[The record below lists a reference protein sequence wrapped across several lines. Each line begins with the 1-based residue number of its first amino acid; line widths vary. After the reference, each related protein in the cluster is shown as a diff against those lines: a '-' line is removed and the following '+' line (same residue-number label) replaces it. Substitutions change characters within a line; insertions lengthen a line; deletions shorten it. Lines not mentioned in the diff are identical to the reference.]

1 MRLHASL
8 PRAEVQALLS
18 ELLPL
23 KVLLGDDD
31 DEDRTLVLRDA
42 REVSF
47 SPGQGIRMACKA
59 DIRWSVL
66 GFAVPVHL
74 RSLSV
79 MLAPRIAERDGG
91 AALVFEVSIEH
102 ADLAGVPAVVD
113 AHLVERVNQ
122 ALDERQVELAWN
134 FTRTLTHSFELP
146 ALLASVRSFNLGV
159 AGSSVEVHPDA
170 LQLEVELRA
179 GFSRV

>member
-1 MRLHASL
+1 MRLHARV

-23 KVLLGDDD
+23 KVLLGDDED
-31 DEDRTLVLRDA
+31 DRTLVLRDA
-42 REVSF
+42 GAVSF
-47 SPGQGIRMACKA
+47 SAGQGVRMACKA
-59 DIRWSVL
+59 DIRWSLL

-74 RSLSV
+74 RSLSLL
-79 MLAPRIAERDGG
+79 LAPRIAEREGG
-91 AALVFEVSIEH
+91 AALVFQVSIEH

-113 AHLVERVNQ
+113 AHWVERVNQ
-122 ALDERQVELAWN
+122 ALNERQVELAWN

-146 ALLASVRSFNLGV
+146 ALLESVRSFNLGV
-159 AGSSVEVHPDA
+159 AGSTVQVHPDA
-170 LQLEVELRA
+170 LQLEVDLRA